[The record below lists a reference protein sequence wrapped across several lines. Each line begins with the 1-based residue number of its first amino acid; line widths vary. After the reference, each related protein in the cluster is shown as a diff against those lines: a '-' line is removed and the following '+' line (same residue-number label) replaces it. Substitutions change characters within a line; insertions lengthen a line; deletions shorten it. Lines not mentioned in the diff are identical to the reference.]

1 MKTMK
6 KIVLL
11 LMFFCVIKFS
21 TAQTNS
27 CATDEV
33 RDFIESTDVQYYKE
47 LHRTDVNWW
56 TYWRSQHSESFNTLP
71 SSNEIDRRS
80 NCRKARILIPVAVHV
95 VHNNGIENITIA
107 QAQNAIDVMNTH
119 FANVLGSS
127 DKLAINTDI
136 QFVLARFD
144 TVISTLTTHHK
155 LKESGFLM
163 GKKMANTDT
172 FLNIWVVKTI
182 LTQYGNDT
190 GTLGYATYP
199 GRAFAGGKQGVVIR
213 YSWFG
218 TPSANNNV
226 NSMSNGDVL
235 SHECGHYLGLLHPF
249 EGGCVGLDAG
259 NAYSEGDLCKDV
271 PAVSQP
277 NQDCYTSQNTCAET
291 YSIPK
296 LTLSPNPVDQK
307 QLFMDYSLP
316 DCKTSFTNDQTQLMF
331 ARLQQYRPTLGSP
344 LFMPKEYPNSCFSV
358 ARIDG
363 ITGACNGDSI
373 ILFTYNLINSG
384 SSATYKWELFNGTS
398 TIYTVNGGPR
408 FAYKLSTGLYS
419 VRLTVT
425 NNGYITKDSLINKI
439 EILDCSKRI
448 ASTKGNW
455 EFGNLAGLNFTP
467 GKTIRD
473 LNPKNANSP
482 TAPNIN
488 SPESSAGMS
497 DSLGQLLFYAAPSP
511 NNGNYVQNGKL
522 RIWGKNYIEISTS
535 PLDSVNL
542 TAMQPSLIVPY
553 ADSIG
558 KYYLFY
564 NTRNANFA
572 YYAIVDPRDSGIYT
586 NGNNYYGRVTRKG
599 FTVLPDTVF
608 GSTAECGE
616 VLSAVPQ
623 CNSKYHWLFLHNLTD
638 GKLGVFDVSTGEPAY
653 HSNFSTG
660 FTTGSEYQVIFN
672 PQGTKFHFG
681 TNIYNFDRS
690 TGTISLY
697 KTLNFS
703 GLDKVWG
710 AMWSANGKILYR
722 TEGIVTSGNP
732 LEHYIYQYD
741 LESSETNLNR
751 TLITLSA
758 TYRIMQLGP
767 DGKIYIAT
775 DNQPFL
781 AEIQNPNAMNYSGSN
796 ECKFEPVGVLLKL
809 GTSGGISNWA
819 SLPNLINAEK
829 EIIKKANI
837 DFSIV
842 NTNCRTVKTE
852 PNICCAES
860 YKWLWG
866 DGTVSTGRIAS
877 HTYSNIGIYKIGLII
892 NATDTVF
899 KYDTA
904 QLNSADNK
912 VLGPKDT
919 ICDNTIQQEFSM
931 NYKGY
936 YTYQWRVTNGT
947 IGSILNNTAQ
957 MNLAIGTAIIKG
969 IITDSRKG
977 CADSSTKT
985 VFVPSPILNNL
996 IDSNQVVCDT
1006 SELKDIVGSYPTG
1019 GNGNYLYKWYYK
1031 SLVSKDWIIISGV
1044 TGKDCS
1050 VKSDGSY
1057 QYLREVVS
1065 GASKCKYSSSILTK
1079 ILISELAKIE
1089 SADSGCTKIFK
1100 CKTQNTF
1107 GSTVTFRWQNSADSL
1122 NWTDI
1127 VGATGLKFEISRAN
1141 MTGFYRLK
1149 VMSTTCTLYSVGIKP
1164 LPPFT
1169 ILKQPKGMV
1178 ICKDLDGWLS
1188 VEVKDNYNSPANIR
1202 YQWQVKSSPWANIPK
1217 ENNPSCKLNASML
1230 IDLNGG
1236 TYRCEIRD
1244 PYCEIDVYSDI
1255 ASVGTM
1261 PSLGFVSI
1269 DSDKNISSGIPIKL
1283 EGKWHGERNVCYAVW
1298 QRSKNPE
1305 GGVWD
1310 SIGKTGLDSFTVVPQ
1325 FTECQ
1330 QRWYYRIG
1338 LRNICP
1344 DIINWNFFD
1353 KVSKPIEVGAYQK
1366 PLNHGDLWIPDSRRD
1381 NGSEPNWIDSQNF
1394 TGSQY
1399 LWNRNWRYKYKVPDH
1414 WKWENREDAIQAD
1427 RDTNFI
1433 HVMVYNRGNQPATSG
1448 KINLYW
1454 TVMSLNED
1462 WPYSWVGSAIF
1473 YNDSIKNDNGKFNGP
1488 GWNGHKR
1495 YPMGG
1500 RINKTPIDIS
1510 VFLNQKPT
1518 VNYFMKPNQQWHPDY
1533 NGILNPGDSVMI
1545 TYAWVKADTVPEPG
1559 WYYMVTNK
1567 AKRESK
1573 KSNLIGMCM
1582 LARLI
1587 DCDSSSFGFTY
1598 PEKINT
1604 GSDPKK
1610 NIGYNIV
1617 RNNNIVSSNYFLGYM
1632 NPPFSDTCDV
1642 FVLGAVKKRDELEGL
1657 LDTVGVRDMK
1667 LTMCVDDPRYF
1678 NDGEVLLTMSDELW
1692 TAFDA
1697 AGKPGT
1703 FITSPG
1709 RNEVI
1714 INNACAEIG
1723 PISLPDTFKTMMGLT
1738 WRYKP
1743 SSNPATGTLIN
1754 TLFTLSEYND
1764 TEFIGSSHFGIKSYQ
1779 NGIGVGGG
1787 HGPGGEIGAP
1797 KKEDHTTEMS
1807 NPSESQKLSVTP
1819 NPFDDFLNIS
1829 YSGQPLSK
1837 VRIEMYN
1844 SDGKLVKSICDCTS
1858 DSEGKVAIRTET
1870 ENLSPG
1876 NYTIRAVE
1884 NGKTSAEKVIRC
1896 E

>member
-1 MKTMK
+1 MK
-6 KIVLL
+6 KTVLL
-11 LMFFCVIKFS
+11 LLLFCVIKFS
-21 TAQTNS
+21 KAQINS

-47 LHRTDVNWW
+47 LHRADVNWW
-56 TYWRSQHSESFNTLP
+56 TYWRSQHLESFNTLP

-95 VHNNGIENITIA
+95 VHNNGIENITVA

-119 FANVLGSS
+119 FANLLGSS

-136 QFVLARFD
+136 QFVLSRFD
-144 TVISTLTTHHK
+144 TVISALTTHHK

-190 GTLGYATYP
+190 GTLGYSTYP

-277 NQDCYTSQNTCAET
+277 NQDCYASQNTCAET

-316 DCKTSFTNDQTQLMF
+316 DCKTTFTNDQTQLMF

-344 LFMPKEYPNSCFSV
+344 LFMPKSFPNSCVSV

-363 ITGACNGDSI
+363 ITGACGGDSI
-373 ILFTYNLINSG
+373 ILYTYNLKNTG

-467 GKTIRD
+467 GITIRD
-473 LNPKNANSP
+473 LGPEKTVNDPP
-482 TAPNIN
+482 PRNIN
-488 SPESSAGMS
+488 SPESSACIS

-511 NNGNYVQNGKL
+511 NNGNFIQNGKL
-522 RIWGKNYIEISTS
+522 RIWGKNYIEINSS
-535 PLDSVNL
+535 PLDGVNL
-542 TAMQPSLIVPY
+542 TAMQPALIIPY

-564 NTRNANFA
+564 NTRDANFA
-572 YYAIVDPRDSGIYT
+572 YYAIVDTRDSGKYT

-599 FTVLPDTVF
+599 FTVLPDAVF
-608 GSTAECGE
+608 GSNAECGE

-623 CNSKYHWLFLHNLTD
+623 CNSKYHWLFLHNLKD
-638 GKLGVFDVSTGEPAY
+638 GKLGVFDVSTGEPTY

-877 HTYSNIGIYKIGLII
+877 HTYSNKGIYKIGLII

-957 MNLAIGTAIIKG
+957 MNLAVGTAIIKG

-977 CADSSTKT
+977 CTDSSTKT

-1057 QYLREVVS
+1057 QYLREVYS

-1149 VMSTTCTLYSVGIKP
+1149 VMSTSCTLYSNGIKP
-1164 LPPFT
+1164 LPAFT
-1169 ILKQPKGMV
+1169 ISQQPKNMI
-1178 ICKDLDGWLS
+1178 ICKDIVGTLS
-1188 VEVKDNYNSPANIR
+1188 VLVKDNYNSPANIK
-1202 YQWQVKSSPWANIPK
+1202 YQWQVDTSSWSNIQGQT
-1217 ENNPSCKLNASML
+1217 NPSYSLDQTKLISK
-1230 IDLNGG
+1230 NGG
-1236 TYRCEIRD
+1236 AYRCKITD
-1244 PYCEIDVYSDI
+1244 PYCDIVNYSNSANI
-1255 ASVGTM
+1255 GTM
-1261 PSLGFVSI
+1261 PSPTIVAT
-1269 DSDKNISSGIPIKL
+1269 DSDKNISSGTPIKL
-1283 EGKWHGERNVCYAVW
+1283 EGKWLGERNVCYAIW
-1298 QRSKNPE
+1298 QRSKNPV
-1305 GGVWD
+1305 GGIWD
-1310 SIGKTGLDSFTVVPQ
+1310 SIGKTDLDSFTVTVPSY
-1325 FTECQ
+1325 TEYQ
-1330 QRWYYRIG
+1330 QRWYYRFG
-1338 LRNICP
+1338 LRNLCP
-1344 DIINWNFFD
+1344 VQIDWNLFE
-1353 KVSKPIEVGAYQK
+1353 KVSKPVEVGAYQK
-1366 PLNHGDLWIPDSRRD
+1366 PPNHADLWIPDSRRD
-1381 NGSEPNWIDSQNF
+1381 NGSEPNWKDSQNF

-1399 LWNRNWRYKYKVPDH
+1399 LWNRNWRNKYKVPDH
-1414 WKWENREDAIQAD
+1414 WSWENREDAIQAD
-1427 RDTNFI
+1427 RDTNFV

-1462 WPYSWVGSAIF
+1462 WPYSWVGSALF
-1473 YNDSIKNDNGKFNGP
+1473 YNDSVKNDNGKFNGP

-1510 VFLNQKPT
+1510 VFLNQKPA
-1518 VNYFMKPNQQWHPDY
+1518 VNYFMKPNQKWHPDY

-1567 AKRESK
+1567 AKRESI

-1587 DCDSSSFGFTY
+1587 DCDSSNFGFTY

-1604 GSDPKK
+1604 GSDPKS
-1610 NIGYNIV
+1610 NIGYNIT
-1617 RNNNIVSSNYFLGYM
+1617 RNNNIVSSNYYLGYM
-1632 NPPFSDTCDV
+1632 NPPFADTSDI
-1642 FVLGAVKKRDELEGL
+1642 FVLGAVKKRDGL
-1657 LDTVGVRDMK
+1657 DGLVDTVGVRDMK
-1667 LTMCVDDPRYF
+1667 LTMCVDNPLYF

-1692 TAFDA
+1692 LAFEA

-1709 RNEVI
+1709 RNQVI

-1743 SSNPATGTLIN
+1743 GHYIANGTLIH
-1754 TLFTLSEYND
+1754 TLFTLSEFND
-1764 TEFIGSSHFGIKSYQ
+1764 AEFIGSTHFGIKSYQ
-1779 NGIGVGGG
+1779 NGIGIGGS
-1787 HGPGGEIGAP
+1787 GGQGSGNEIGSP
-1797 KKEDHTTEMS
+1797 NKED
-1807 NPSESQKLSVTP
+1807 
-1819 NPFDDFLNIS
+1819 
-1829 YSGQPLSK
+1829 
-1837 VRIEMYN
+1837 
-1844 SDGKLVKSICDCTS
+1844 
-1858 DSEGKVAIRTET
+1858 
-1870 ENLSPG
+1870 
-1876 NYTIRAVE
+1876 
-1884 NGKTSAEKVIRC
+1884 
-1896 E
+1896 